1 MYGRGKKHHV
11 GSPTSSHPL
20 PGGGGTPLYALGP
33 LYDGEGAARR
43 IFERWAQDPTYL
55 FRGAGRVAGE
65 LRVFQHPQV
74 EYQLAVPVAGIGGLV
89 AGQIFGQPLVNM
101 EPVKE

>member
-1 MYGRGKKHHV
+1 VYGRGRKHHT
-11 GSPTSSHPL
+11 GSVTSKHPL
-20 PGGGGTPLYALGP
+20 PGGGGTPAYAPGP
-33 LYDGEGAARR
+33 QYNGEGAAAF
-43 IFERWAQDPTYL
+43 IFERWATDPNYL

-65 LRVFQHPQV
+65 LRVYQYPQI
-74 EYQLAVPVAGIGGLV
+74 EYQLVVPVAGIGGLV

>member
-1 MYGRGKKHHV
+1 MYGRGRHKH
-11 GSPTSSHPL
+11 GSFFMAKGPL
-20 PGGGGTPLYALGP
+20 PGGGGTPLYAPGP
-33 LYDGEGAARR
+33 RYDGSGAALD
-43 IFERWAQDPTYL
+43 IFERWAQDPSYL

-74 EYQLAVPVAGIGGLV
+74 EYQLAIPVAGIGGLV